1 MVSGEDDGGGG
12 RGEGAAGGNDADDG
26 RSGGMLLQ
34 GSSLGGETELP
45 LSSDRAELAS
55 SSSPLLSPS
64 VSLGPKGSRGSGS
77 WFESGD
83 TTSPFSSALP
93 VVVTPLSLPTTATK
107 STLPLVAESHRPR
120 DSGSSENPSDLDTIA
135 LAADSV
141 CDVAL
146 ADSDPA
152 ATRDVVVDGPFGTRS
167 SESRLDSA
175 SIVESHSFCSGD
187 DDAMPLVFTAT
198 FDAVVSTLGCVVPV
212 AATVEAAVAVAKP
225 APNLSRFTRT
235 MPGLRTELAVVQ
247 WKWWC
252 GWWWAAAAYSWRS
265 TTSPRNV
272 PPPPVG
278 MSRGIRWFPP
288 TRPPNLSAAGT
299 STSDT
304 SKTGPPK
311 VAFLV
316 ATASREMIR
325 AMGVGDSLRSA
336 ISRSSS
342 TSSPLVEPTWLVM
355 GPSMQLARGFFSIA
369 LVVAT
374 VIVVL
379 AREDG
384 EARQGLGD
392 RCSSSSMC
400 STPLV
405 SGVGTLPGLSA
416 VRCGVVWHSRAP
428 KALFV
433 AGSLLPA

>member
-1 MVSGEDDGGGG
+1 MVPGEEDSGGE

-64 VSLGPKGSRGSGS
+64 VSLGPKRSRGSGS

-83 TTSPFSSALP
+83 TPSPFSSALP

-107 STLPLVAESHRPR
+107 STLPLVAESQRPR

-146 ADSDPA
+146 ADSDAA
-152 ATRDVVVDGPFGTRS
+152 ATRDVVDGPFGTRS

-187 DDAMPLVFTAT
+187 DDAMPLVFAAT
-198 FDAVVSTLGCVVPV
+198 LDANASTLGCNVPV
-212 AATVEAAVAVAKP
+212 AGTAEAAVVAAKP
-225 APNLSRFTRT
+225 APNLSRFMRT

-252 GWWWAAAAYSWRS
+252 GWWWVAAAYSWRS
-265 TTSPRNV
+265 ITSPRNV
-272 PPPPVG
+272 PPPPPVEI
-278 MSRGIRWFPP
+278 SRGILWFPP
-288 TRPPNLSAAGT
+288 TRPPSLSAAGT

-304 SKTGPPK
+304 SKTGPPN

-325 AMGVGDSLRSA
+325 AIGVGDSLRSA

-342 TSSPLVEPTWLVM
+342 TPSPLVEPMWLAM
-355 GPSMQLARGFFSIA
+355 GPSTQLARGFFSIA
-369 LVVAT
+369 LVIAT
-374 VIVVL
+374 VVIVL

-392 RCSSSSMC
+392 RCSSSSVC
-400 STPLV
+400 STPFV
-405 SGVGTLPGLSA
+405 SGVGTLLGLGV